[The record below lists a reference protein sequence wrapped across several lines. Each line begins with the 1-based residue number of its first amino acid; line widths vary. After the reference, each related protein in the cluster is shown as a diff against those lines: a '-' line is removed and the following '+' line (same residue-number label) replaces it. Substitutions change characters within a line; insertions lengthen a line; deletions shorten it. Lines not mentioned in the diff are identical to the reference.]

1 MFCILNTLEELG
13 ECGGGVADPVHLRA
27 PARVIRNRIAWS
39 TWSCQN
45 VKVSV
50 IAIGRKYFTASQ
62 YLLPG
67 PGNGGERQMQDGMCC
82 NAVRPRL
89 SRPMVEFVKHLFD
102 VPAAFASLEVQ
113 YTFDFHVDIL
123 DLVDADTGEAEIIE
137 RFLCTRLMLNHS
149 HDYMRARAILI
160 ALESEGAC
168 QQDVMGR
175 IARGIAEVFPS
186 LGKTCVRLLAGSLQL
201 RNALQGL
208 RFLPMNIRLERADA
222 SVPVM
227 PWSRLPFLYDIHGY
241 ALVVW

>member
-13 ECGGGVADPVHLRA
+13 ECGGGVASPVHLLT
-27 PARVIRNRIAWS
+27 PVRVMRNRIAWS
-39 TWSCQN
+39 TWP
-45 VKVSV
+45 
-50 IAIGRKYFTASQ
+50 ASQ
-62 YLLPG
+62 YSLSG

-82 NAVRPRL
+82 DAVRLRL

-102 VPAAFASLEVQ
+102 VLAAFASFEVQ

-123 DLVDADTGEAEIIE
+123 DLVDADTGVAEIIE
-137 RFLCTRLMLNHS
+137 RLLRTRLMLNHS

-175 IARGIAEVFPS
+175 IAWGIAEVFPS

-208 RFLPMNIRLERADA
+208 SFFLAC
-222 SVPVM
+222 V
-227 PWSRLPFLYDIHGY
+227 
-241 ALVVW
+241 LVVGVMGLLTFARANKNSAYTGSIAL